1 MNEWDVII
9 DLIGEKSL
17 SSLGKKSLH
26 LSKILP
32 LQEVL
37 TEFEMIKEVGTLSG
51 INSGLFS
58 FRLDTLASVLDRFE
72 ENEPLEARDYRVIG
86 DFLGS
91 VRRTGEEIKK
101 EGWAVNINSL
111 INFDFNISFE
121 MIIKQ

>member
-1 MNEWDVII
+1 MSNLPFPKCLHTMNEWDVII

-51 INSGLFS
+51 IK
-58 FRLDTLASVLDRFE
+58 
-72 ENEPLEARDYRVIG
+72 IG
-86 DFLGS
+86 RAH
-91 VRRTGEEIKK
+91 V
-101 EGWAVNINSL
+101 
-111 INFDFNISFE
+111 
-121 MIIKQ
+121 